1 MADQFSTRDFAP
13 GDLAAVTAMM
23 ARLQDHE
30 RQISADRRPGSEI
43 AAGHLSYLLDECS
56 RKQGRVFVA
65 ERGGSVVGFIVVMVE
80 HFDEG
85 DLHLYPMYKSFAD
98 ITDLYVE
105 ENHRGRGIAGAL
117 LSAAEEHARAMGIE
131 RIKLAALSGNEEAR
145 AVYLRR
151 GYREYD
157 VTYCRDL

>member
-1 MADQFSTRDFAP
+1 MADQVLTRDYAP
-13 GDLAAVTAMM
+13 EDQAAVTAMM
-23 ARLQDHE
+23 ARLQEHE
-30 RQISADRRPGSEI
+30 RQISADRRPGNEM
-43 AAGHLSYLLDECS
+43 AAGHLRYLLDECS

-65 ERGGSVVGFIVVMVE
+65 ERGGSVVGFIVVLME
-80 HFDEG
+80 QFDEA
-85 DLHLYPMYKSFAD
+85 DLHLYPCYKSFAD

-105 ENHRGRGIAGAL
+105 EHHRGRGIAGAL
-117 LSAAEEHARAMGIE
+117 LSAAEEHARAIGIE
-131 RIKLAALSGNEEAR
+131 RIKLSALSGNEEAR